1 MNSTPSVA
9 LRNTCAGITEI
20 GIFRTPVRIL
30 AFMDVEGEGE
40 HLEMVFG
47 VRGDRED
54 ESRTIKANRTYGA
67 LPNGLATKSYRGKQ
81 E

>member
-20 GIFRTPVRIL
+20 SIFRTPVRIL
-30 AFMDVEGEGE
+30 AFMDAEGEGE

-47 VRGDRED
+47 GREDRED
-54 ESRTIKANRTYGA
+54 QSRTIKANRTYGT
-67 LPNGLATKSYRGKQ
+67 LPEVLAMKLRGERQ
-81 E
+81 D